1 MNMYAHHIG
10 FQPGYGS
17 RYYRYYYYY
26 NRQNDGG
33 LAEFSSMR

>member
-1 MNMYAHHIG
+1 MNMSARYIG

-26 NRQNDGG
+26 SYQNDGG
-33 LAEFSSMR
+33 LREFSSMR